1 MECLSTADA
10 ATCTAC
16 RLSQNRTRVV
26 LPDGPRG
33 GLLAI
38 GEAPGRQED
47 AQGVG
52 FVGIAGRNLDAAL
65 ADCGLSRDQWARSN
79 IVRCRPPDNR
89 KPRADEVSACA
100 GWLDQTLQAWR
111 PRVIL
116 AVGQSAAERLMPA
129 WQGSYLDTVAR
140 LLADDGVLP
149 VYGGVPVVP
158 MPHTSPL
165 AWNRRRPD
173 GTPIRDIGMQ
183 AVRHAVALAQSA
195 T

>member
-1 MECLSTADA
+1 MNSSVASEAVNCR
-10 ATCTAC
+10 AC
-16 RLSQNRTRVV
+16 RLAESRTRVV
-26 LPDGPRG
+26 LPDGPLG
-33 GLLAI
+33 SLLAI

-52 FVGIAGRNLDAAL
+52 FVGVAGRNLDAAL
-65 ADCGLSRDQWARSN
+65 ASCGLPRGQWARSN

-89 KPRADEVSACA
+89 KPRADEVRACA
-100 GWLDQTLQAWR
+100 AWLDQALRDWR

-116 AVGQSAAERLMPA
+116 AVGQSAAERLIPP
-129 WQGSYLDTVAR
+129 WQGSYLDHVVG
-140 LLADDGVLP
+140 LLADAQRLP
-149 VYGGVPVVP
+149 AYQGIPVVP

-173 GTPIRDIGMQ
+173 GTPIRDIGLR